1 MAGVKVTDL
10 PILSAA
16 DLADIFYVVD
26 ASGVQSKQV
35 DLATIAAALSTALPY
50 VHLKGTAFGGQ
61 GQVTGDIEIDQAA
74 GGVIT
79 LRFGNG
85 DIIALGVDY
94 GGYSAIS
101 FYDATANETCYLF
114 LRGGDL
120 RLENVDTA
128 QGTGSLI
135 ATINLLI
142 NQKVNYSLD
151 TNPTM
156 ANPSTT
162 DGGKDISLW
171 NGDVYMS
178 NGLNGNTGGKCW
190 TPIPQHYFSDSCSYL
205 QSGTNPPQVQATFET
220 QVGGMVTKTITYV
233 STGLYHITYDVGV
246 NTYFLPSASSQVKVM
261 VTNGNTGN
269 SIVNAYVNT
278 PTIST
283 IEVSIETRNALTGNL
298 ANGLLSNTFIDVYW
312 YN

>member
-10 PILSAA
+10 PVLSAA

-35 DLATIAAALSTALPY
+35 DLSTIAAALSTALPY

-61 GQVTGDIEIDQAA
+61 GQVTGDIEVDQGA

-85 DIIALGVDY
+85 DIIGLGVDY

-120 RLENVDTA
+120 RLENVDTS

-142 NQKVNYSLD
+142 NQKVNYFLD

-171 NGDVYMS
+171 NGDVYIS
-178 NGLNGNTGGKCW
+178 NGLNGNVNGKCW
-190 TPIPQHYFSDSCSYL
+190 SPIPQHYFNDCCIYSQGSTSAPTEIGVL
-205 QSGTNPPQVQATFET
+205 ET
-220 QVGGMVTKTITYV
+220 QVGGVVTKTITYV
-233 STGLYHITYDVGV
+233 STGHYHITYNVGV
-246 NTYFLPSASSQVKVM
+246 NTNYMPSSVYDVKVIATSGNDTALCNIAAVVNFPSASEVE
-261 VTNGNTGN
+261 
-269 SIVNAYVNT
+269 
-278 PTIST
+278 IS
-283 IEVSIETRNALTGNL
+283 VYTRNDQGQL
-298 ANGLLSNTFIDVYW
+298 ANSLLQRAYIDVYW